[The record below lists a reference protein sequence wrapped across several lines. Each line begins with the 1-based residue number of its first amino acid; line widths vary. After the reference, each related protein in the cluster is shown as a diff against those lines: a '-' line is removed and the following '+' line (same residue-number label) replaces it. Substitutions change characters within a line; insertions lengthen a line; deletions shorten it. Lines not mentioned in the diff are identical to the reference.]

1 MEQLSGLDGWFL
13 AMETRSVFGHVGSVC
28 IVDVRGSGGT
38 ESRLTLEHLIG
49 VIESRLPLVPLFR
62 RRLVTVPLGLDHP
75 YWIEDPDFDIEFHV
89 RALALPAPGNDR
101 QLSEQVARLHARP
114 LDRSRPLWELYL
126 ITGLR
131 GGRAAIYSKI
141 HHAAI
146 DGVSGG
152 DILTAVLDVS
162 PQGREL
168 PDVEVFEGEQ
178 PPDPVWLLARSAVA
192 LARQPLNAARVAVDL
207 ARSIPVLAN
216 AIGSPIAHRL
226 AASDDGELL
235 SQTGLR
241 APSTPFNAPLSPH
254 RRWAFTDLPL
264 AEVKKLRVG
273 SELTVNDVV
282 MALCAGAL
290 RRWLLLHEALPAA
303 PLVAAVPVSVR
314 TADQKGEF
322 GNRVSMMLAALPTNL
337 SDPGERLG
345 AMHEAMR
352 AAKHQHGAIPAS
364 LLGDVT
370 QFAMPA
376 LANQAWRLSARLR
389 LFERVNPFN
398 LFVSNVPGPKVPL
411 YFAGAELLAYYP
423 VSALVDG
430 QGLNITVMSY
440 RDNLYFGLVACRA
453 LVPDLDVM
461 AGYLRDELDA
471 LTSAAEIS
479 AKATAPAA
487 STKNSNVA
495 STRSSNVASIKAPK
509 AASTKASTK
518 ASHA

>member
-13 AMETRSVFGHVGSVC
+13 AMETRTVFGHVGSVC
-28 IVDVRGSGGT
+28 IVDALASRDT
-38 ESRLTLEHLIG
+38 ESALTLQHLTK
-49 VIESRLPLVPLFR
+49 VIETRLPLVPLLR
-62 RRLVTVPLGLDHP
+62 RRLVMVPLGLDHP
-75 YWIEDPDFDIEFHV
+75 YWIEDPEFDIEFHV
-89 RALALPAPGNDR
+89 RELALPSPGNDR

-152 DILTAVLDVS
+152 DILTAVLDMS
-162 PQGREL
+162 PEGREL
-168 PDVEVFEGEQ
+168 PAVEVFEGEE
-178 PPDPVWLLARSAVA
+178 PPDPIRLLALSAVN
-192 LARQPLNAARVAVDL
+192 LARQPLRAVRVATDL
-207 ARSIPVLAN
+207 ARSIPGMAN
-216 AIGSPIAHRL
+216 TLGSPIAHRM
-226 AASDDGELL
+226 AGRDHGDLL

-241 APSTPFNAPLSPH
+241 APSTPFNAPVSPH
-254 RRWAFTDLPL
+254 RRWAFADLPL
-264 AEVKKLRVG
+264 GEVKSLRKG
-273 SELTVNDVV
+273 SAGSDLTVNDVV

-290 RRWLLLHEALPAA
+290 RRWLQLHDALPTA

-314 TADQKGEF
+314 TQDQKGEH
-322 GNRVSMMLAALPTNL
+322 GNRVSMMLAPLPTNL

-352 AAKHQHGAIPAS
+352 AAKEQHDAIPAS

-376 LANQAWRLSARLR
+376 LANQAWRLSAGLR
-389 LFERVNPFN
+389 LMERANPFN
-398 LFVSNVPGPKVPL
+398 LFISNVPGPNVSL
-411 YFAGAELLAYYP
+411 YFAGAKVLAYYP

-440 RDNLYFGLVACRA
+440 CGRLYFGLVACRQ

-461 AGYLRDELDA
+461 AGFLRDELDA
-471 LTSAAEIS
+471 LNAAADI
-479 AKATAPAA
+479 
-487 STKNSNVA
+487 
-495 STRSSNVASIKAPK
+495 
-509 AASTKASTK
+509 
-518 ASHA
+518 

>member
-1 MEQLSGLDGWFL
+1 MEQLSGLDGAFL

-28 IVDVRGSGGT
+28 IVDAQVSGGI
-38 ESRLTLEHLIG
+38 ESRLTLEHFTRF
-49 VIESRLPLVPLFR
+49 IESRLPLVPLFR

-75 YWIEDPDFDIEFHV
+75 YWIDDPDFDIEFHI
-89 RALALPAPGNDR
+89 RELALPAPGNDR

-126 ITGLR
+126 ITGLA

-141 HHAAI
+141 HHATI

-168 PDVEVFEGEQ
+168 PAVEVFEGERR
-178 PPDPVWLLARSAVA
+178 PDSMWMLNRSAFA
-192 LARQPLNAARVAVDL
+192 LARQPLQAVRVATDL
-207 ARSIPVLAN
+207 ARSIPGLAN
-216 AIGSPIAHRL
+216 AIGSPL
-226 AASDDGELL
+226 AQLMGGGDDGEVL

-264 AEVKKLRVG
+264 AEVKKLREG
-273 SELTVNDVV
+273 HDRPGLTVNDVV

-290 RRWLLLHEALPAA
+290 RRWLELHEALPTG
-303 PLVAAVPVSVR
+303 PLVAAIPVSVR
-314 TADQKGEF
+314 TKDEKGSC
-322 GNRVSMMLAALPTNL
+322 GNKVSMMLAALPTNL
-337 SDPGERLG
+337 SDPAERLG
-345 AMHEAMR
+345 AMHEAMLV
-352 AAKHQHGAIPAS
+352 AKDQHGAIPAS
-364 LLGDVT
+364 LLADVS
-370 QFAMPA
+370 QFGLPA

-398 LFVSNVPGPKVPL
+398 LIVSNIPGPHVPL
-411 YFAGAELLAYYP
+411 YLAGSELFAYYP

-440 RDNLYFGLVACRA
+440 RGKLFFGLIACRE
-453 LVPDLDVM
+453 LVADLDVM
-461 AGYLRDELDA
+461 AGFLRDELDA
-471 LTSAAEIS
+471 HTSAA
-479 AKATAPAA
+479 KTHRGPAL
-487 STKNSNVA
+487 
-495 STRSSNVASIKAPK
+495 
-509 AASTKASTK
+509 AAG
-518 ASHA
+518 